1 MSTDPEQPTPDTTT
15 SSDTPPEPPIDTD
28 PNPDPGPEP
37 EEETPTPEAPP
48 APTQPIIVEP
58 ATWYEV
64 ESVCKTTT
72 CVNFN
77 HSTTEPE
84 VYSNA
89 GTIRM
94 ICARCGQVRL
104 VLSATKLDPQPEM
117 S

>member
-1 MSTDPEQPTPDTTT
+1 MSSEPESTESTQPVPAGDEPEVPPPPAPDEPPP
-15 SSDTPPEPPIDTD
+15 SEDDTPPPP
-28 PNPDPGPEP
+28 PPPDPD
-37 EEETPTPEAPP
+37 
-48 APTQPIIVEP
+48 QPIVVEP

-64 ESVCKTTT
+64 ESACVTATCPNLNTT
-72 CVNFN
+72 
-77 HSTTEPE
+77 TTEPL

-94 ICARCGQVRL
+94 VCGVCGKDRK